1 MKNYFA
7 KVGSILRFEAPC
19 KKNEKNFY
27 GEEFKVIPFFKKQTK
42 LSVFKKTLI
51 TDTTETAKK
60 LRHFFIPLCLL
71 QIKLSL

>member
-27 GEEFKVIPFFKKQTK
+27 GEELFKVIPFFKNQIK

-51 TDTTETAKK
+51 TDTIEKTKK
-60 LRHFFIPLCLL
+60 LRDFFIPLC
-71 QIKLSL
+71 